1 MTNLSPEDR
10 DVIARTIVGEAANQ
24 PFEGQQA
31 VAAVIL
37 NRLRSGK
44 YGGSIS
50 DVVFAPAQFEPWQ
63 TRKAEL
69 SALTPDNPAYGR
81 AVQALD
87 AATTQDNTG
96 GATHFLEPTIV
107 RQRRG
112 GTLPAWAQG
121 PSTQIGNHLFFNPGG
136 GNQVPPRAVSEPT
149 KSAAIPSVYGAPT
162 PPVNPPSNLAET
174 FLAADRSDVE
184 PLTLFQNPPQ
194 IDRFQNSSGSEPID
208 ETPFLPRTTRRG
220 SPSRLRNSRN
230 A

>member
-1 MTNLSPEDR
+1 MNALSPEDR
-10 DVIARTIVGEAANQ
+10 DIVARTIVGEAANQ

-44 YGGSIS
+44 YGASIS
-50 DVVFAPAQFEPWQ
+50 DVVFAPYQFEPWQ

-69 SALTPDNPAYGR
+69 QALKPDNPAYGR

-87 AATTQDNTG
+87 AATAQDNTG
-96 GATHFLEPTIV
+96 GATHFLEPNIV
-107 RQRRG
+107 QERRG

-121 PSTQIGNHLFFNPGG
+121 PSTQIGQHLFFNPGG
-136 GNQVPPRAVSEPT
+136 GGGTPSAVSQPT
-149 KSAAIPSVYGAPT
+149 KSAAIPTVYGSPAPS
-162 PPVNPPSNLAET
+162 VNPPANVAET
-174 FLAADRSDVE
+174 FLAADRSAPE

-194 IDRFQNSSGSEPID
+194 IAPFQNASGSEPID

-220 SPSRLRNSRN
+220 SASRSKSLRN